1 MSAYNVYNKP
11 GVQQQQTNILLDKY
25 LDLQRLS
32 HDNSQENYDLFTKK
46 QHLSSTG
53 SSINVSPT
61 SQSSLESSNNID
73 RTKQPIEPTPPPP
86 QVHQV
91 KPPETPRT
99 KSAAT
104 SYRKNLLLNLGHR
117 QHSEE
122 QQLAVHTKTDDLRE
136 FLEKRNQRS
145 SEDSNE
151 KNAAQSKQ
159 KPPVAAVNKL
169 DHFFASTSSGKK
181 KPSVGLKRKP
191 NKNSVFNIMD
201 DMGDDGEYSDD
212 EELNDTFDI
221 FSSRESLAEEGAEKV
236 FGQFKKSDLK
246 IDLDELSADEDTK
259 VERKKDKN
267 ALRSENEVDDD
278 DDGLSNFKA
287 QNFGMQLKVRQVRP
301 EIIPML
307 DLMDDEKSQ
316 SVAASLA
323 VSMCKEIDYQKEMQ
337 VRRAVKSGFLGGKG
351 FI

>member
-11 GVQQQQTNILLDKY
+11 VVQQQKSDILLDKY

-32 HDNSQENYDLFTKK
+32 HGSTQENYDLFTKK
-46 QHLSSTG
+46 QHLSSNG

-73 RTKQPIEPTPPPP
+73 RTKQSNEPMPPPP

-122 QQLAVHTKTDDLRE
+122 QQLGIHTKTDDLRE
-136 FLEKRNQRS
+136 FLEKKNQRS
-145 SEDSNE
+145 SEDFNE
-151 KNAAQSKQ
+151 KNVAQTKQ

-221 FSSRESLAEEGAEKV
+221 FSSRESLAEERTEKVEKV

-246 IDLDELSADEDTK
+246 IDLNDLSADEDTK

-267 ALRSENEVDDD
+267 GLSSENEVDDD
-278 DDGLSNFKA
+278 GFSSFKA

-337 VRRAVKSGFLGGKG
+337 VRRAVKSGFL
-351 FI
+351 